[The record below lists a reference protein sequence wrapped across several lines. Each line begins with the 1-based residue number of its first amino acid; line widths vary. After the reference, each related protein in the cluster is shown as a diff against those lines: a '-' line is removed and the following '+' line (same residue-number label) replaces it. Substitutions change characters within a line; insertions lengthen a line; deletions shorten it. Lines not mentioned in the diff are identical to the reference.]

1 MPPKA
6 SKKTKAK
13 LSAEEMS
20 LRTRRPIRAFLGL
33 QNRVT
38 DLHEDTVIE
47 SAEQINENRVRSISF
62 EKKLSV
68 PKVGTARTSK
78 PSPAPKGSGGPA
90 VAEALKEI
98 SGILIL
104 LTEKERS
111 AVLTK
116 LCGAFSF
123 QTKGT
128 RSSGPKHTMEKTADN
143 AHFSQTFPGS
153 VLSHT
158 TKVMRK
164 CIKSPEEKP
173 SHAVYLVH
181 REALRGKA
189 IHKANP
195 KELPTGECPSD
206 EFVQLIKGVEIISSS
221 LEEGSDTPAASIVDA
236 ARCLYQ
242 GQSNALLSS
251 LGLEQSV
258 LVEGEAPL
266 LTVPR
271 TEEEAEK
278 RIAIISS
285 KKSKGKSS
293 KRNASGRDGLDDQGE
308 QEASEKPSAKRSCV
322 ENIEV
327 AVEMSE

>member
-1 MPPKA
+1 
-6 SKKTKAK
+6 
-13 LSAEEMS
+13 
-20 LRTRRPIRAFLGL
+20 
-33 QNRVT
+33 VT
-38 DLHEDTVIE
+38 ALPEDTVIE
-47 SAEQINENRVRSISF
+47 SAQQIEDNRVRSVSF
-62 EKKLSV
+62 EKKLSA
-68 PKVGTARTSK
+68 PKGAARTSK
-78 PSPAPKGSGGPA
+78 PPPVPKRNDEAA
-90 VAEALKEI
+90 VATALKEI

-111 AVLTK
+111 AALTK

-128 RSSGPKHTMEKTADN
+128 RSSGPKHTPAKSPNN
-143 AHFSQTFPGS
+143 AQFSQTFPGS

-164 CIKSPEEKP
+164 CIKSPDEKP

-189 IHKANP
+189 IFHAKPEDIP
-195 KELPTGECPSD
+195 KGECPPD
-206 EFVQLIKGVEIISSS
+206 EFESLIKGVEIISSS

-251 LGLEQSV
+251 LGLEQGV

-278 RIAIISS
+278 RIAILSS
-285 KKSKGKSS
+285 KKSRGKSS